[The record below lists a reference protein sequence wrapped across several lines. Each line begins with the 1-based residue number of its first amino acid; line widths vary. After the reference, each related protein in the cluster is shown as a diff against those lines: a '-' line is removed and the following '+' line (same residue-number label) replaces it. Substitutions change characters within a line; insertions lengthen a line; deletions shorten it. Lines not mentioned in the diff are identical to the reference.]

1 MLSTEYFEP
10 TFQIEYHGNLLWKFR
25 HLLDIKIVC
34 FPLCEMPSETN
45 NFQMI
50 QKTTFCQNHCKL
62 ADCLPLTVSM
72 IRWTRPNERKKA
84 KNHLEENRHLYS
96 IHNNHSMSYP
106 RLLPYIHPTPVQ
118 VARHRF
124 SPLSVKI
131 EDTQVGY
138 FCYMGSKIL
147 IVFGFDFAKQAQL
160 FLTILYP

>member
-84 KNHLEENRHLYS
+84 KTLVKKIVICIVFTIIIQCLIHAYFRIS
-96 IHNNHSMSYP
+96 IP
-106 RLLPYIHPTPVQ
+106 LLFQ

-160 FLTILYP
+160 F